1 MASLLKNKLISI
13 KIKEEKYAFNKKT
26 NEIYDYIL
34 ANQGILLKIGTLDI
48 NTNKINFLN
57 TSNKQ
62 VTALRSLLT
71 KKLNKIHKNNHK
83 KFIKYQVDWAEE
95 EYKPDNPGY
104 LRALDNFN
112 LIKPKSKKK
121 AFTLSN
127 TKLNTIKNKTN
138 ILSKIKSAP
147 SILHKNTYKK
157 RKTFKPLSQSKKK
170 YKLKIVDKL

>member
-83 KFIKYQVDWAEE
+83 KFIFFFR
-95 EYKPDNPGY
+95 
-104 LRALDNFN
+104 L
-112 LIKPKSKKK
+112 
-121 AFTLSN
+121 
-127 TKLNTIKNKTN
+127 
-138 ILSKIKSAP
+138 
-147 SILHKNTYKK
+147 
-157 RKTFKPLSQSKKK
+157 
-170 YKLKIVDKL
+170 